1 MGFSVSV
8 IVTHVWIRQQ
18 QVIRQTV
25 LVPASFTHLLHDA
38 GGGRVQEE
46 AAGEGPARSRGGA
59 SSQEAQGNPYT
70 KILLFLLIKK
80 VFRTTSDVGPYAL

>member
-1 MGFSVSV
+1 M
-8 IVTHVWIRQQ
+8 
-18 QVIRQTV
+18 IRQTV